1 MRMIVFVFEFVVDAV
16 YSPPKGAF
24 TSTIRACAHPDVAE
38 EGDPR
43 HSSLALVSDRASE
56 SESSPALEGV

>member
-1 MRMIVFVFEFVVDAV
+1 MIVIVKIEFVVDAV
-16 YSPPKGAF
+16 TYSPPFCAF
-24 TSTIRACAHPDVAE
+24 TSTIRSCAHPDVAE

-56 SESSPALEGV
+56 SVSPALVGV

>member
-1 MRMIVFVFEFVVDAV
+1 MRLPSSVTGVDV
-16 YSPPKGAF
+16 GSEDE
-24 TSTIRACAHPDVAE
+24 DVAE

-56 SESSPALEGV
+56 SISFVSLVGV